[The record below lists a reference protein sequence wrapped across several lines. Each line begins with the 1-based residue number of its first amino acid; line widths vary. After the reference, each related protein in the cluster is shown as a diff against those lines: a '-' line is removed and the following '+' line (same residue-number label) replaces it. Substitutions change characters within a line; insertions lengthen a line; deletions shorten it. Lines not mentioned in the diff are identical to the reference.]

1 MLEVIFLAFVLFE
14 TYKIYKILKEEW
26 DFLTSLE
33 QQQRTVKMRTRDG
46 AYMRFLH
53 CIRVE
58 PHRIEGQNFVVV
70 LVNII
75 KGLCLTAFASV
86 FKIARLI
93 MNILKKSF
101 FNALDMISMVLM
113 YTQIAIWGKIIK
125 RGEFLTDSGSP
136 VNVIQICGG
145 VAHYFETY
153 VIVSTLSIA
162 LIFVRMLQYFTFSKK
177 LSAFSEIMSAAA
189 FDIIFFGIM
198 WCFMVFGFAIAFF
211 AVYGREIA
219 SLRAVSTSLLS
230 TLKMSMNEFN
240 FDEMSQADHVL
251 TIIFFIIFITIFKV
265 LLGNM
270 FIAIISA
277 HYFQFQRE
285 AAEDG
290 NGEEDAGFFGLILS
304 IIRNNLKTS
313 EEDDDEE
320 SPEGA
325 GAKDSKKKHKGG
337 LLR

>member
-1 MLEVIFLAFVLFE
+1 MRCTKAEIDHFNTSHENKVDKKKSNALMLEVIFLAFVLFE

-46 AYMRFLH
+46 PYMRFLH

-93 MNILKKSF
+93 VNILKKSF

-113 YTQIAIWGKIIK
+113 YTQIAIWSKIIK
-125 RGEFLTDSGSP
+125 RGEFVKDAGNP

-145 VAHYFETY
+145 VVDYFETY
-153 VIVSTLSIA
+153 KLVSTLSIA

-189 FDIIFFGIM
+189 FTSS
-198 WCFMVFGFAIAFF
+198 
-211 AVYGREIA
+211 
-219 SLRAVSTSLLS
+219 SL
-230 TLKMSMNEFN
+230 E
-240 FDEMSQADHVL
+240 
-251 TIIFFIIFITIFKV
+251 
-265 LLGNM
+265 
-270 FIAIISA
+270 
-277 HYFQFQRE
+277 
-285 AAEDG
+285 
-290 NGEEDAGFFGLILS
+290 
-304 IIRNNLKTS
+304 
-313 EEDDDEE
+313 
-320 SPEGA
+320 
-325 GAKDSKKKHKGG
+325 
-337 LLR
+337 